1 MSSILSQ
8 ILTLFLS
15 DMLSYEKYIIRSEVK
30 VCVLYSEPDIDI
42 VFVKRVA
49 I

>member
-15 DMLSYEKYIIRSEVK
+15 NVLPYEKYIIRSEVK
-30 VCVLYSEPDIDI
+30 VCVLYSESDIDI
-42 VFVKRVA
+42 VFVRHVV